1 MIQTLITW
9 LPLLLCPLMMLL
21 CMGPML
27 LRRGRNCGAQDEIAG
42 LDPEQVRER
51 LAALQRE
58 ELALR
63 EQLVSGELDTRT
75 SPPAA
80 PVAGPGGATWVGTP

>member
-1 MIQTLITW
+1 MQTLITW
-9 LPLLLCPLMMLL
+9 LPLLLCPLMMLF

-27 LRRGRNCGAQDEIAG
+27 LRRGGKCASEAEVAA
-42 LDPEQVRER
+42 LAPEQVRQR

-63 EQLVSGELDTRT
+63 EQLLSVELDAGSER
-75 SPPAA
+75 SSASA
-80 PVAGPGGATWVGTP
+80 PDGAREGGTP

>member
-1 MIQTLITW
+1 MQTLIAW
-9 LPLLLCPLMMLL
+9 LPLLLCPLMMLM

-27 LRRGRNCGAQDEIAG
+27 LRRGKKCGSEAG
-42 LDPEQVRER
+42 VANLAPEQVRER

-63 EQLVSGELDTRT
+63 EQLVSVELDGGTAA
-75 SPPAA
+75 PAA
-80 PVAGPGGATWVGTP
+80 PVADADGGAPVAGTP